1 MEAHEIL
8 EETVFYPEIDKLPIA
23 GELVDLAFDDHA
35 EFDAV
40 LQEIAELPVDKPEWL
55 ESSSSL
61 RIWCADTVNEEN
73 RLFPI
78 ARRELEDCRA
88 EELGRQIEEIKG
100 KESAPDE
107 FVGSR
112 QQTLHLNEYP
122 LQN

>member
-1 MEAHEIL
+1 M
-8 EETVFYPEIDKLPIA
+8 FYPEIDKLPIA

-55 ESSSSL
+55 EIVVEL
-61 RIWCADTVNEEN
+61 KDMVQRHIVNEEN

-78 ARRELEDCRA
+78 ARKELEDCRA

>member
-1 MEAHEIL
+1 MRFSKRPCFIRRLTNFRSRGNSSTWHSTTMRNSMQYYKKSRSCPSTNPSGWKE
-8 EETVFYPEIDKLPIA
+8 
-23 GELVDLAFDDHA
+23 
-35 EFDAV
+35 
-40 LQEIAELPVDKPEWL
+40 
-55 ESSSSL
+55 SSSL